1 MTKVEEVSV
10 RLGQEAKV
18 LTAGLQRAWASPDG
32 RRKLIKFGIAGAA
45 LLSFGMLSLLAAM
58 PSSSGRSNRPP
69 AGFTPPPSAIAPV
82 QQQGLPQT
90 AAPGAPAVGA
100 PIQAAPQPGAPAVGA
115 PIQSG
120 AFAPKADTRTVK
132 VGTSEA
138 IPSYGNG
145 GPAPAMI
152 GASGASNLGGPTIQP
167 SIDLDSLVKRE
178 QQ

>member
-1 MTKVEEVSV
+1 MTKIEEVSA

-45 LLSFGMLSLLAAM
+45 LLSLGMLSLLAAT
-58 PSSSGRSNRPP
+58 PNSSGRTNRPP
-69 AGFTPPPSAIAPV
+69 VGYTPPHSAIAPV
-82 QQQGLPQT
+82 QPVQQQSLPQ
-90 AAPGAPAVGA
+90 AVAPAVGA

-120 AFAPKADTRTVK
+120 AFAPKAEVRPVK

-152 GASGASNLGGPTIQP
+152 GASGTSNHGGPTIQP
-167 SIDLDSLVKRE
+167 SIDLDSLIKRE
-178 QQ
+178 GQ

>member
-1 MTKVEEVSV
+1 MTKVQEVSA

-45 LLSFGMLSLLAAM
+45 LLSLGMLILLAAM

-69 AGFTPPPSAIAPV
+69 AGYTPPPSAIAPVQPV

-115 PIQSG
+115 PIQAG
-120 AFAPKADTRTVK
+120 AFAPKTETRTVK

-152 GASGASNLGGPTIQP
+152 GASNHGATTIQP
-167 SIDLDSLVKRE
+167 SIDLDSLIKRE